1 MTELK
6 TEFKSFMDDIEK
18 NIKNEEDLQYIKSRV
33 TDLFSV
39 VLEEMQRTLNYKEE
53 KMNLLMQNQQEIE
66 EKMNQMQQVVNNIE
80 KDIYADDGFDFE
92 IICPYCN
99 YDFIIDFDENRT
111 EVQCP
116 ECDNIIELDWSG
128 DLDEEESGCSGCSG
142 CQDKKEKLEE
152 DNEDDM

>member
-1 MTELK
+1 MSDLK

-18 NIKNEEDLQYIKSRV
+18 NIKNEEDLQYIKGRV
-33 TDLFSV
+33 TDLFGV
-39 VLEEMQRTLNYKEE
+39 ILEEMERILNYKEE
-53 KMNLLMQNQQEIE
+53 KMTLLMQNQQEIE
-66 EKMNQMQQVVNNIE
+66 AKMNQMQQIVNNIE

-99 YDFIIDFDENRT
+99 YNFIIDFDENRT

-128 DLDEEESGCSGCSG
+128 DTDNDDMSGCSGCSG
-142 CQDKKEKLEE
+142 CQDKRQLE